1 MFKLIK
7 NMCQK
12 YRENPK
18 RLLNIKSNYHLKKKR
33 KKKENKSKS
42 LSFK

>member
-18 RLLNIKSNYHLKKKR
+18 RLLNIKSNYHLKKKKER
-33 KKKENKSKS
+33 KKKTN
-42 LSFK
+42 LNL